1 MDGPDLPGQLDVV
14 LFPGPASQ
22 RSWSASEWFDTMKG
36 PADVMLVPN

>member
-1 MDGPDLPGQLDVV
+1 MDGLDLPGQLDVV
-14 LFPGPASQ
+14 PASQ